1 MGLAAS
7 QARLL
12 TITSRKSDC
21 EYQSMDLS
29 HQKIALARD
38 MSIVSAEYQ
47 DSLNRTKIVYD
58 YYGTGDKSTQL
69 SYDLLMYPSKLNNY
83 APAPVT
89 DPSGRIVLDPG
100 LAAAAKAAGIPQE
113 GLGCTPSSDVRNRF
127 IDGLMDN
134 GVITRATGNG
144 VKAVQYNANAGLG
157 TTDLVTNNTETITFY
172 DFIKDYLGNYEL
184 DLSDLTLDA
193 SGSHLTLIDHKQ
205 AGITYDKE
213 EELQNI
219 TQKLDASKITIADLI
234 SDSHSYALYGVTWDT
249 EDLAPYGG
257 RNCIID
263 KVGSCSLW
271 NELYGTLADILPEDD
286 DLAQAALEYAK
297 QQTLAKVVSLS
308 NDNKLDYSNA
318 AYKKRVVHKRT
329 FGTWSEH
336 VSDMKEE
343 AKKGSDQYVGY
354 VYYVNNHEDTANT
367 YNDAY
372 NINLT
377 NMAQAFYT
385 YFAMYMQGLAS
396 TDLKVTR
403 EKSTSTFVT
412 DNGRAT
418 DFAFDIASEVD
429 TSGDNLL
436 ISTFYDMLFNQ
447 IAVKGWVEN
456 DKVHENEY
464 LATMLRNGSMYLS
477 AIAEDDYYYQKN
489 YSTMQYIKEIT
500 DEEYTAVAE
509 AKYMREKEK
518 INAKENILDMKM
530 KNLDTEITALTT
542 EYDTVKSV
550 INNNIKTGFS
560 RYKA

>member
-157 TTDLVTNNTETITFY
+157 TTDLVTTSTERITFF
-172 DFIKDYLGNYEL
+172 DFIKDTLSNVEL

-193 SGSHLTLIDHKQ
+193 SGSHLKLIDHKTNT
-205 AGITYDKE
+205 TYDKE
-213 EELQNI
+213 EEIQGNA
-219 TQKLDASKITIADLI
+219 QSLDASRITVADLI
-234 SDSHSYALYGVTWDT
+234 SNNHSYALYGTTWDT

-271 NELYGTLADILPEDD
+271 NELYATLAGVLPQDD
-286 DLAQAALEYAK
+286 ELAQQALEYAK
-297 QQTLAKVVSLS
+297 EQTLNSVVSLS
-308 NDNKLDYSNA
+308 NTQKLDYSNA
-318 AYKKRVVHKRT
+318 AYKQRLIKKRT
-329 FGTWSEH
+329 MGSWSLSQKDVEN
-336 VSDMKEE
+336 E
-343 AKKGSDQYVGY
+343 AKNGSDKYVGY
-354 VYYVNNHEDTANT
+354 VYYVNNHEDNMSD
-367 YNDAY
+367 YNDGY
-372 NINLT
+372 NMNLT

-385 YFAMYMQGLAS
+385 YFAMYMEGLAS
-396 TDLKVTR
+396 TNYKVTR
-403 EKSTSTFVT
+403 EKATSEFVT
-412 DNGRAT
+412 DTFNAS
-418 DFAFDIASEVD
+418 DFSFDIVSEAD